1 MSGLCYAPRCQN
13 SVAGLLLLEPADKIV
28 DSKTSSVSFNPGV
41 VLANAQARFAGRFC
55 FMPTGSNFVG
65 KHPHN
70 WKGGRT
76 VTQHGYVLIYVGK
89 NHPLADCRGYAYEH
103 RLRAWAAGKDI
114 QNKLVH
120 HEDEIKS
127 NNQDANLIPLTHQEH
142 HVAHRKSDSNLRLI
156 DEDNLEIACECGC
169 GVTFLKF
176 DSANRPRRFLAGHN
190 LRRLHG

>member
-28 DSKTSSVSFNPGV
+28 DSKTFSVSFNPGV

-76 VTQHGYVLIYVGK
+76 VTQHGYVLIYVSK

-103 RLRAWAAGKDI
+103 RLWSATDAPSLGK
-114 QNKLVH
+114 VCAR
-120 HEDEIKS
+120 S
-127 NNQDANLIPLTHQEH
+127 M
-142 HVAHRKSDSNLRLI
+142 RRGG
-156 DEDNLEIACECGC
+156 CEVLLQTVGRMD
-169 GVTFLKF
+169 TRIIL
-176 DSANRPRRFLAGHN
+176 
-190 LRRLHG
+190 